1 MSDLNEIRA
10 WCEQARPLFICGLA
24 RSGTS
29 MLQVAFAR
37 HAEMYNI
44 KNCRETHIFVRP
56 RTAIDDPVHVP
67 TKLYLKSR
75 DNLMAYRK
83 LVRQLEIQSGKP
95 LSEQD
100 LIRVFFWYA
109 STSVYP
115 GRQPLEK
122 TPGHL
127 KKLPLVFEVFPKA
140 KVVVCSRDPVDV
152 VASYRK
158 RLQKSREEGM
168 AESSLKW
175 LNKSTQEMLDVFK
188 RFTKLVKEA
197 QPQHG
202 ADMFMAPYEWLV
214 ADPEPALRQVC
225 TFAGFEFDPVM
236 LKAKDDEVPDPDAE
250 DAPDAV
256 STMAASSQITQRKS
270 DAHKVMSPEE
280 IEFITQGTQDWM
292 PLWRQPGPL
301 AASPT

>member
-1 MSDLNEIRA
+1 MADLADIRA
-10 WCEQARPLFICGLA
+10 WCEQARPLFIVGLA

-75 DNLMAYRK
+75 DNLMGYRK
-83 LVRQLEIQSGKP
+83 LVRELEKQSGTA
-95 LSEQD
+95 LSEGD
-100 LIRVFFWYA
+100 LIRSFFWYA
-109 STSVYP
+109 STEVYP

-127 KKLPLVFEVFPKA
+127 KRLPLVFELFPKA

-158 RLQKSREEGM
+158 RLVKSRAEGM
-168 AESSLKW
+168 PEPSLRW
-175 LNKSTQEMLDVFK
+175 LDKTPEQMLDVFK
-188 RFTKLVKEA
+188 RFTKLVNA
-197 QPQHG
+197 SRPTHG
-202 ADMFMAPYEWLV
+202 AAMFMAPYEWLV
-214 ADPEPALRQVC
+214 ASPEAALRQVC
-225 TFAGFEFDPVM
+225 DFAGFPFDPGM
-236 LKAKDDEVPDPDAE
+236 LQAKEDEVPDPDAE
-250 DAPDAV
+250 EAPDAV
-256 STMAASSQITQRKS
+256 STVAASAQITQRQS

-280 IEFITQGTQDWM
+280 IAFIQQGTQDWVD
-292 PLWRQPGPL
+292 LWRTPGPL
-301 AASPT
+301 A